1 MMGERVMMR
10 ELRLCDKGV
19 PGGGGWCV
27 VLLERYLGIVTVPG
41 PLRGLGIPC

>member
-19 PGGGGWCV
+19 PGGGG
-27 VLLERYLGIVTVPG
+27 G
-41 PLRGLGIPC
+41 PEKWEEKKDGGGEEAHNAQGKD